1 LSRRATLVVPKHRLL
16 SGLMDLFLTL
26 LEMHTLLY
34 KSEVREG
41 NRVSVWHGLNFLSQ
55 SDYRARRQ

>member
-1 LSRRATLVVPKHRLL
+1 
-16 SGLMDLFLTL
+16 MDLFLTL